1 MAFVSSRQM
10 KMPWDQRVCVPMIQF
25 REPAPLD
32 KQENIHLRNGIEL
45 YVRIAEYRPTRL
57 PNEDVSTRF
66 ARDKNHFYSITAAAA
81 AQDAKFI
88 KVI

>member
-10 KMPWDQRVCVPMIQF
+10 KTVWDQRACVPMIQF

-45 YVRIAEYRPTRL
+45 YVRIVEYRPTHL
-57 PNEDVSTRF
+57 PSEDVSTKS
-66 ARDKNHFYSITAAAA
+66 AGDKNPFYSIAGAA
-81 AQDAKFI
+81 
-88 KVI
+88 